1 MDNLENLNPDK
12 KTFKDFFSFLLAFR
26 NTINNCLLLTIGST
40 QFWQYFRQELTM
52 SEWNMLEGFK
62 FDELTLMNLSEEDAS
77 RIMIRH
83 MKEFWD
89 SSGSGFSP
97 VGKDQYYPFSKPA
110 FKYLYEIHDRNLRDS
125 LKKCNRI
132 IESFKEEREVFYF
145 KNLES
150 AIYNLRLQSAGIYLF
165 ENELN
170 FLFNFLKKFT
180 DRNNLSRKV
189 ENGLVRAFL
198 EIKEQQEKTY
208 ISNVEHEPNIKL
220 KNGKTCKPDAFLT
233 LFGEKSIQDL
243 RHAEFQIKTYYP
255 TNYVRLSEVESSTEL
270 IKAGKTNYL
279 HFLTLSPLENK
290 IIKELNKYESQIG
303 RVIPLASE
311 EPAYLMLLLTEFSNL
326 FFKKETLT
334 AGSYIEILNKIG
346 IEIPQIFER
355 IREIPVF
362 KTEKVEREKLPIP
375 PEPKQI
381 PLPVIPKTPMQKIYN
396 PKDLETHLI
405 ELFKR
410 EKLIKN
416 KNLIV
421 EAMKNVAGS
430 VSVINNAIS
439 SLQKLNKLQYS
450 RKKPQGWSLIM

>member
-1 MDNLENLNPDK
+1 
-12 KTFKDFFSFLLAFR
+12 
-26 NTINNCLLLTIGST
+26 
-40 QFWQYFRQELTM
+40 M

-77 RIMIRH
+77 RIMMRH

-97 VGKDQYYPFSKPA
+97 VGRDRNNPFTQSA

-170 FLFNFLKKFT
+170 FLFDFLKKFT

-198 EIKEQQEKTY
+198 EIKAEQDKKY

-220 KNGKTCKPDAFLT
+220 KNGKTCKPDVFLT
-233 LFGEKSIQDL
+233 LFGEKSVQDL
-243 RHAEFQIKTYYP
+243 RHAEIQVKTYYP
-255 TNYVRLSEVESSTEL
+255 TNYVKFSEVESSLEL
-270 IKAGKTNYL
+270 IKTGKTNYL
-279 HFLTLSPLENK
+279 HFITLSPLENK
-290 IIKELNKYESQIG
+290 IIEELNKFEHQIG
-303 RVIPLASE
+303 RVIPLEGE
-311 EPAYLMLLLTEFSNL
+311 EPAYLMLLLTEFSSL

-334 AGSYIEILNKIG
+334 SGAYIEILNKIG

-362 KTEKVEREKLPIP
+362 KVEEIEKEKPLVPT
-375 PEPKQI
+375 EPKQI
-381 PLPVIPKTPMQKIYN
+381 PLPVVPKTPMQKIYN

-405 ELFKR
+405 ELFNR

-416 KNLIV
+416 KDLII
-421 EAMKNVAGS
+421 EAMKSIAGS
-430 VSVINNAIS
+430 VSVINNTIS
-439 SLQKLNKLQYS
+439 SLQKSNKLQYS
-450 RKKPQGWSLIM
+450 RKKPQGWSLNR